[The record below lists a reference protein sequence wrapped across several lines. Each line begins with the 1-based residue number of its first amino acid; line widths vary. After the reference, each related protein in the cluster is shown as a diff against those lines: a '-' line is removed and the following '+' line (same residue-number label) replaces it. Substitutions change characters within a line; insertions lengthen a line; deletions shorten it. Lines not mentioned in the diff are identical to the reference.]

1 MSVTRPALGERKVG
15 QPSVPAGEAPG
26 SLPVSDQVNR
36 LLCVA
41 HDALSVKM
49 MSGKRSEL
57 IFLLRHAPGIEE
69 RRRYSTTPDSQAH
82 QNATRGLRNQWRLR
96 TVATLPEECHV

>member
-1 MSVTRPALGERKVG
+1 
-15 QPSVPAGEAPG
+15 
-26 SLPVSDQVNR
+26 VSDQVNR